1 MTLVYTPKKSRILFI
16 MTNHISLYGGANME
30 IWKEITGFD
39 IPYFIS
45 DKGRL
50 KSILHGKEKI
60 ISLSTN
66 NKGYYRV
73 VLYKNKQQNF
83 FLVHRLVA
91 LYFIDNPN
99 NYNIVDHIDGNK
111 LNNDVNNLRWV
122 TQKENIM
129 NPNTYSVYKTNI
141 DLYNK
146 SKIKPVYQLDD
157 KYNIVQKF
165 DSVDKAAEAIGCSST
180 CIRRSCKITKY
191 KAKGYHWSYYPFNIK
206 FNI

>member
-1 MTLVYTPKKSRILFI
+1 MT
-16 MTNHISLYGGANME
+16 E
-30 IWKEITGFD
+30 IWKDIKGYEGLYQVSNLGRCRSLDKD
-39 IPYFIS
+39 IPCSSLFS
-45 DKGRL
+45 DKKSLVRKGKILSDKRL
-50 KSILHGKEKI
+50 SHVG
-60 ISLSTN
+60 
-66 NKGYYRV
+66 GYI
-73 VLYKNKQQNF
+73 K
-83 FLVHRLVA
+83 HRLTKDKKTKQYYLHKLVA
-91 LYFIDNPN
+91 EAFIPNPEN
-99 NYNIVDHIDGNK
+99 KKYVDHIDTNR
-111 LNNDVNNLRWV
+111 LNNQVNNLRWV